1 MGVFFSYILLG
12 LSLAAPIGP
21 INAAQI
27 DQGIKNGFLH
37 SWAIGLGSI
46 VADLFFIL
54 CVFFG
59 VVHFLEIPFMK
70 SFLWLFGAFVLF
82 YTAFE
87 SFKGTKEIGIRELRS
102 RESLKKTFTNGFL
115 LAITNP
121 LSILFWLG
129 IYGSILADT
138 IHRYNMAQVLLYG
151 GAVLLGLMIWDVFM
165 ASVSS
170 GFRKVLTPS
179 LLRVISTLSG
189 LSLLGF
195 AVYFGF
201 QAFQL
206 LFGF

>member
-46 VADLFFIL
+46 IADLFFIL

-59 VVHFLEIPFMK
+59 VVHFLEIPMMK

-87 SFKGTKEIGIRELRS
+87 SFKGTKEIGVGQSRS
-102 RESLKKTFTNGFL
+102 KESIKKTFTNGFL

-138 IHRYNMAQVLLYG
+138 IQRYNLAHVLLYG
-151 GAVLLGLMIWDVFM
+151 GAVLLGLMIWDLFM
-165 ASVSS
+165 AFVSS

-179 LLRVISTLSG
+179 LLHVISFLSG

-195 AVYFGF
+195 SFYFGF
-201 QAFQL
+201 QAFKL
-206 LFGF
+206 LFHF

>member
-59 VVHFLEIPFMK
+59 VVHFLEIPLMK
-70 SFLWLFGAFVLF
+70 SFLWLFGAFVLS

-87 SFKGTKEIGIRELRS
+87 SFKGTKDIGIGELRS
-102 RESLKKTFTNGFL
+102 RESLKKTFINGFL

-129 IYGSILADT
+129 IYGSILADS
-138 IHRYNMAQVLLYG
+138 IHRYNLAQVLLYG

-165 ASVSS
+165 ASLSS

-179 LLRVISTLSG
+179 LLRVISILSG

-195 AVYFGF
+195 AAYFGF

-206 LFGF
+206 LFHF